1 MMVSMDSSQP
11 IPHPAASVH
20 GRLPS
25 VPEQAPASEPGAE
38 RGLDRRGEPTP
49 RFSLYALVG
58 GRRSEIRRKEE
69 LEGTFVDRY
78 PWGVVCLIAWTAL
91 MNAGD
96 SIFTL
101 THLQSGGIELN
112 PVAEALLR
120 TGRLGF
126 VLSKAFLITLALL
139 VLVLHKNFILARWG
153 LIVAAGTYT
162 LLNLY
167 HLTLFR

>member
-1 MMVSMDSSQP
+1 MMKVSMDSSQP
-11 IPHPAASVH
+11 IFSPTSSREGVQP
-20 GRLPS
+20 L
-25 VPEQAPASEPGAE
+25 APAGSPEAA
-38 RGLDRRGEPTP
+38 RGPDRRGEPTP
-49 RFSLYALVG
+49 RFSFFSFFG
-58 GRRSEIRRKEE
+58 GRRSQVRRTEE
-69 LEGTFVDRY
+69 LEGSFVDRY
-78 PWGVVCLIAWTAL
+78 TRGVVCLIAWTAL

-101 THLQSGGIELN
+101 MHLQSGGIELN

-120 TGRLGF
+120 TGRTGF

-167 HLTLFR
+167 HLSLFR